1 MIAVM
6 TPKGASKMKPI
17 AIVYTSNTGYT
28 AQYASLLGG
37 ETGLRVLSL
46 EDAMK
51 NLPQGSPIL
60 YLGWLTAGKVQGYD
74 KAVTQFDVQAL
85 CAVGMAKCGSQM
97 EDVRKSNNLPD
108 SLPLFTLQ
116 GGFDLKR
123 LRGVYKLMMLV
134 MSKTVA
140 KKLAAKPDRTPD
152 EDDMLDLFRN
162 GGNRVS
168 LSNLQPVLAWCE
180 GAGV

>member
-1 MIAVM
+1 
-6 TPKGASKMKPI
+6 MKPS
-17 AIVYTSNTGYT
+17 AIVYTSNTGFT

-37 ETGLRVLSL
+37 ETGLPVYSL
-46 EDAMK
+46 EDALK
-51 NLPQGSPIL
+51 SLPQSSPIV

-74 KAVTQFDVQAL
+74 KVVTKFNLQAL

-97 EDVRKSNNLPD
+97 EDVRKSNNLPEG
-108 SLPLFTLQ
+108 LPLFTLQ
-116 GGFDLKR
+116 GGFDLKK
-123 LRGVYKLMMLV
+123 LRGVYKFMMLV

-152 EDDMLDLFRN
+152 EEDMLDLFQN

-168 LSNLQPVLAWCE
+168 LENLRPVLAWYE
-180 GAGV
+180 EERV

>member
-1 MIAVM
+1 
-6 TPKGASKMKPI
+6 MKPI
-17 AIVYTSNTGYT
+17 AIVYTSNTGFT

-37 ETGLRVLSL
+37 ETGLCVHTL

-60 YLGWLTAGKVQGYD
+60 YLGWLAAGKVQGYD
-74 KAVTQFDVQAL
+74 KAAKQFDVQAL
-85 CAVGMAKCGSQM
+85 CAVGMAACGSQM
-97 EDVRKSNNLPD
+97 EDVKKSNNLPD

-116 GGFDLKR
+116 GGFDLKK

-140 KKLAAKPDRTPD
+140 KRLAAKPDRTPD
-152 EDDMLDLFRN
+152 ESDMLDLFRN

-168 LSNLQPVLAWCE
+168 LGNLQPVLTWCN

>member
-1 MIAVM
+1 
-6 TPKGASKMKPI
+6 MKPS
-17 AIVYTSNTGYT
+17 AIVYTSNTGFT

-37 ETGLRVLSL
+37 ETGLPVYSL
-46 EDAMK
+46 EDASK
-51 NLPQGSPIL
+51 SLPQSSPIV

-74 KAVTQFDVQAL
+74 KAVTKFNLQAL
-85 CAVGMAKCGSQM
+85 CAVGMAKSGSQM
-97 EDVRKSNNLPD
+97 EDVKKSNNLPQG
-108 SLPLFTLQ
+108 LPLFTLQ
-116 GGFDLKR
+116 GGFDLKK

-152 EDDMLDLFRN
+152 EEDMLDLFQN

-168 LSNLQPVLAWCE
+168 LENLRPVLAWYE
-180 GAGV
+180 GESV

>member
-1 MIAVM
+1 
-6 TPKGASKMKPI
+6 MKPS
-17 AIVYTSNTGYT
+17 AIVYTSNTGFT

-37 ETGLRVLSL
+37 ETGLPVYSL
-46 EDAMK
+46 EDALK
-51 NLPQGSPIL
+51 SLPQSSPIV

-74 KAVTQFDVQAL
+74 KAVTKFNLQAL

-97 EDVRKSNNLPD
+97 EDVRKSNNLPQG
-108 SLPLFTLQ
+108 LPLFTLQ
-116 GGFDLKR
+116 GGFDLKK
-123 LRGVYKLMMLV
+123 LRGIYRLMMLV

-152 EDDMLDLFRN
+152 EEDMLDLFQN

-168 LSNLQPVLAWCE
+168 LENLRPVLAWYE
-180 GAGV
+180 GERV

>member
-1 MIAVM
+1 
-6 TPKGASKMKPI
+6 MKPS
-17 AIVYTSNTGYT
+17 AIVYTSNTGFT

-37 ETGLRVLSL
+37 ETGLPVYSL
-46 EDAMK
+46 EDASK
-51 NLPQGSPIL
+51 SLPQSSPVV

-74 KAVTQFDVQAL
+74 KAVTKFNLQAL
-85 CAVGMAKCGSQM
+85 CAVGMAKSGSQM
-97 EDVRKSNNLPD
+97 EDVRKSNNLPQG
-108 SLPLFTLQ
+108 LPLFTLQ
-116 GGFDLKR
+116 GGFDLKK

-152 EDDMLDLFRN
+152 EEDMLDLFQN

-168 LSNLQPVLAWCE
+168 LENLRPVLAWYE
-180 GAGV
+180 GERV

>member
-1 MIAVM
+1 
-6 TPKGASKMKPI
+6 MKPS
-17 AIVYTSNTGYT
+17 AIVYTSNTGFT

-37 ETGLRVLSL
+37 ETGLPVYSL
-46 EDAMK
+46 EDASK
-51 NLPQGSPIL
+51 SLPQSSPIV

-74 KAVTQFDVQAL
+74 KAVTKFNLQAL

-97 EDVRKSNNLPD
+97 EDVRKSNNLPQG
-108 SLPLFTLQ
+108 LPLFTLQ
-116 GGFDLKR
+116 GGFDLKK
-123 LRGVYKLMMLV
+123 LRGIYRLMMLV

-152 EDDMLDLFRN
+152 EEDMLDLFQN

-168 LSNLQPVLAWCE
+168 LENLRPVLAWYE
-180 GAGV
+180 GESV

>member
-1 MIAVM
+1 
-6 TPKGASKMKPI
+6 MKPS
-17 AIVYTSNTGYT
+17 AIVYTSNTGFT

-37 ETGLRVLSL
+37 ETGLPVYSL
-46 EDAMK
+46 EDALK
-51 NLPQGSPIL
+51 SLPQSSPIV

-74 KAVTQFDVQAL
+74 KVVTKFNLQAL

-97 EDVRKSNNLPD
+97 EDVKKSNNLPQG
-108 SLPLFTLQ
+108 LPLFTLQ
-116 GGFDLKR
+116 GGFDLKK

-152 EDDMLDLFRN
+152 EEDMLDLFQN

-168 LSNLQPVLAWCE
+168 LENLRPVLAWYE
-180 GAGV
+180 GERV

>member
-1 MIAVM
+1 
-6 TPKGASKMKPI
+6 MKPS
-17 AIVYTSNTGYT
+17 AIVYTSNTGFT

-37 ETGLRVLSL
+37 ETGLPVYSL
-46 EDAMK
+46 EDALK
-51 NLPQGSPIL
+51 SLPQSSPIV

-74 KAVTQFDVQAL
+74 KAVTKFNLQAL
-85 CAVGMAKCGSQM
+85 CAVGMAKSGSQM
-97 EDVRKSNNLPD
+97 EDVKKSNNLPQG
-108 SLPLFTLQ
+108 LPLFTLQ
-116 GGFDLKR
+116 GGFDLKK

-152 EDDMLDLFRN
+152 EEDMLDLFQN

-168 LSNLQPVLAWCE
+168 LENLRPVLAWYE
-180 GAGV
+180 GESV

>member
-1 MIAVM
+1 
-6 TPKGASKMKPI
+6 MKPS
-17 AIVYTSNTGYT
+17 AIVYTSNTGFT

-37 ETGLRVLSL
+37 ETGLPVYSL
-46 EDAMK
+46 EDASK
-51 NLPQGSPIL
+51 SLPQSSPIV

-74 KAVTQFDVQAL
+74 KAVTKFNLQAL

-97 EDVRKSNNLPD
+97 EDVRKSNNLPQG
-108 SLPLFTLQ
+108 LPLFTLQ
-116 GGFDLKR
+116 GGFDLKK
-123 LRGVYKLMMLV
+123 LRGVYKFMMLV

-152 EDDMLDLFRN
+152 EEDMLDLFQN

-168 LSNLQPVLAWCE
+168 LENLRPVLAWYE
-180 GAGV
+180 GESV

>member
-1 MIAVM
+1 
-6 TPKGASKMKPI
+6 MKPS
-17 AIVYTSNTGYT
+17 AIVYTSNTGFT

-37 ETGLRVLSL
+37 ETGLPVYSL
-46 EDAMK
+46 EDALK
-51 NLPQGSPIL
+51 SLPQSSPIV

-74 KAVTQFDVQAL
+74 KAVTKFNLQAL

-97 EDVRKSNNLPD
+97 EDVRKSNNLPQG
-108 SLPLFTLQ
+108 LPLFTLQ
-116 GGFDLKR
+116 GGFDLKK
-123 LRGVYKLMMLV
+123 LRGVYKFMMLV

-152 EDDMLDLFRN
+152 EEDMLDLFQN

-168 LSNLQPVLAWCE
+168 LENLRPVLAWYE
-180 GAGV
+180 GESV

>member
-1 MIAVM
+1 
-6 TPKGASKMKPI
+6 MKPS
-17 AIVYTSNTGYT
+17 AIVYTSNTGFT

-37 ETGLRVLSL
+37 ETGLPVYSL
-46 EDAMK
+46 EDALK
-51 NLPQGSPIL
+51 SLPQSSPIV

-74 KAVTQFDVQAL
+74 KAVTKFNLQAL

-97 EDVRKSNNLPD
+97 EDVRKSNNLPQG
-108 SLPLFTLQ
+108 LPLFTLQ
-116 GGFDLKR
+116 GGFDLKK
-123 LRGVYKLMMLV
+123 LRGIYRLMMLV

-152 EDDMLDLFRN
+152 EEDMLDLFQN

-168 LSNLQPVLAWCE
+168 LENLRPVLAWYE
-180 GAGV
+180 GECV

>member
-1 MIAVM
+1 
-6 TPKGASKMKPI
+6 MKPS
-17 AIVYTSNTGYT
+17 AIVYTSNTGFT

-37 ETGLRVLSL
+37 ETGLPVYSL
-46 EDAMK
+46 EDASK
-51 NLPQGSPIL
+51 SLPQSSPIV

-74 KAVTQFDVQAL
+74 KAVTKFNLQAL

-97 EDVRKSNNLPD
+97 EDVRKSNNLPEG
-108 SLPLFTLQ
+108 LPLFTLQ
-116 GGFDLKR
+116 GGFDLKK

-134 MSKTVA
+134 MSKTVT

-152 EDDMLDLFRN
+152 EEDMLDLFQN

-168 LSNLQPVLAWCE
+168 LENLRPVLAWYE
-180 GAGV
+180 GERV

>member
-1 MIAVM
+1 
-6 TPKGASKMKPI
+6 MKPS
-17 AIVYTSNTGYT
+17 AIVYTSNTGFT

-37 ETGLRVLSL
+37 ETGLPVYSL
-46 EDAMK
+46 EDALK
-51 NLPQGSPIL
+51 SLPQSSPIV

-74 KAVTQFDVQAL
+74 KVVTKFNLQAL

-97 EDVRKSNNLPD
+97 EDVKKSNNLPD
-108 SLPLFTLQ
+108 GLPLFTLQ
-116 GGFDLKR
+116 GGFDLKK

-152 EDDMLDLFRN
+152 EDDMLDLFQN

-168 LSNLQPVLAWCE
+168 LENLRPVLAWYE
-180 GAGV
+180 GERV